1 MTPILADIGV
11 PMIFPQV
18 ILMVFAFVPVVLIE
32 SLIIRSRFPLASPR
46 VLKDVGLANLCT
58 TLLRVPLAWGLMFSL
73 ELVSPH
79 GGTALG
85 LDSPM
90 KMLAA
95 VTLQAA
101 WLVPYETELSWMIPA
116 AATVL
121 LIPCFLISLFIEW
134 RILFRRWPEQDRS
147 AVFSAVFRANVWSY
161 LFLFIA
167 GSLWT
172 VSNLG

>member
-11 PMIFPQV
+11 PMIFPQA
-18 ILMVFAFVPVVLIE
+18 ILMGLAFVPVVLIE
-32 SLIIRSRFPLASPR
+32 SFIVCKRMPLTLPR
-46 VLKDVGLANLCT
+46 ALKDVGLANLFT
-58 TLLRVPLAWGLMFSL
+58 TLLGVPLAWVLMFIL
-73 ELVSPH
+73 ELVST

-85 LDSPM
+85 MESPI
-90 KMLAA
+90 KMLAS

-101 WLVPYETELSWMIPA
+101 WLIPYERELPWMFPA

-121 LIPCFLISLFIEW
+121 LIPCFFISLSIER
-134 RILFRRWPEQDRS
+134 RILVRRWPEQDRPVVLS
-147 AVFSAVFRANVWSY
+147 AVFSANIWSY

-172 VSNLG
+172 VSNLR